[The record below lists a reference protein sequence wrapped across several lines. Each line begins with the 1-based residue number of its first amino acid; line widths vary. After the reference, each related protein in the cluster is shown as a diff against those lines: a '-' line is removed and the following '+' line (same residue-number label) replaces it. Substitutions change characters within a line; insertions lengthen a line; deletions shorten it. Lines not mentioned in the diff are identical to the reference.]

1 MAFVKTGFSHK
12 TLESIAGYIIKPF
25 QCFYSI
31 NLPVFKI
38 TYLYVGLCVF
48 IFILSTI
55 FLCYREKESIINLLK
70 RTFNLQKNNP
80 LGITPLSLLLIYIA
94 IYYVIFFPNIQEIHF
109 MPIYPVIMVIFSA
122 TAFELLKRRVLAL
135 NILVFIIF
143 SFMSLYGLFY
153 NMHLFFRKSSVLE
166 PMVDSSLNLV
176 YTETSAIDIQR
187 IISYMEQNMIM
198 YAYAPVALQYRIIFE
213 SKEKIMVSCTLFGKK
228 FCIELYPPY
237 LMNFRNP
244 KRFAVITYKGSYH
257 ESSFRIK
264 LGKMIKE
271 EKGFGNLH
279 VFIIE

>member
-1 MAFVKTGFSHK
+1 M
-12 TLESIAGYIIKPF
+12 
-25 QCFYSI
+25 
-31 NLPVFKI
+31 
-38 TYLYVGLCVF
+38 
-48 IFILSTI
+48 
-55 FLCYREKESIINLLK
+55 
-70 RTFNLQKNNP
+70 
-80 LGITPLSLLLIYIA
+80 
-94 IYYVIFFPNIQEIHF
+94 
-109 MPIYPVIMVIFSA
+109 
-122 TAFELLKRRVLAL
+122 VLAL

-271 EKGFGNLH
+271 EKVFGNLH